1 MKTHHTYDRSSIV
14 RIADA
19 LADPNRQAILRLL
32 GKGEH
37 CVCEILPK
45 LRLPQNLVS
54 HHLAVLRR
62 AKLVRFR
69 RVGVRKHYA
78 LERRT
83 LRHFTSAIAY
93 V

>member
-1 MKTHHTYDRSSIV
+1 MNTIRIYAPATTV

-32 GKGEH
+32 GKGER
-37 CVCEILPK
+37 CVCELLPK

-62 AKLVRFR
+62 AKLVRFH
-69 RVGVRKHYA
+69 RVGVRKYYA
-78 LERRT
+78 LERKT
-83 LRHFTSAIAY
+83 LQRFKKTITYA
-93 V
+93 

>member
-1 MKTHHTYDRSSIV
+1 MKTPRTSVPSTTV

-19 LADPNRQAILRLL
+19 LADANRQAILRLL

-54 HHLAVLRR
+54 HHLAVLRH

-69 RVGVRKHYA
+69 RVGVRKFYA
-78 LERRT
+78 LERKT
-83 LRHFTSAIAY
+83 LKKFITTITYA
-93 V
+93 

>member
-1 MKTHHTYDRSSIV
+1 MKTRKTYDQTTTV

-19 LADPNRQAILRLL
+19 LADNNRQAILRLL
-32 GKGEH
+32 GKGEL

-54 HHLAVLRR
+54 HHLAVLRK

-78 LERRT
+78 LERQV
-83 LRHFTSAIAY
+83 LRRFMLSIAY

>member
-1 MKTHHTYDRSSIV
+1 MKTRNTYDHTTTV

-19 LADPNRQAILRLL
+19 LADANRQAILRLL

-37 CVCEILPK
+37 CVCELLPK

-69 RVGVRKHYA
+69 RVGVRKQYA
-78 LERRT
+78 LERQV
-83 LRHFTSAIAY
+83 LRRFMSAIAY
-93 V
+93 D

>member
-1 MKTHHTYDRSSIV
+1 MKARNTYDQTTTV

-19 LADPNRQAILRLL
+19 LADQNRQAILRLL

-37 CVCEILPK
+37 CVCELLPK

-69 RVGVRKHYA
+69 RVGVRKQYA
-78 LERRT
+78 LERQV
-83 LRHFTSAIAY
+83 LRRFMSAIAY
-93 V
+93 D

>member
-1 MKTHHTYDRSSIV
+1 MNTHQTYAPATTV

-78 LERRT
+78 LERRV
-83 LRHFTSAIAY
+83 LRRFMSAIAY
-93 V
+93 D